1 MGICF
6 GSFFS
11 FGNPLLKLSE
21 DLPSSNSDEQ
31 LEVSKDMIRGFQ
43 DYSFQFNLFD
53 HPLVAR
59 PAVVDIELEKILL
72 VHRLVDRAAVVNIEY
87 DSNVIKHVAFVILKE
102 GVCASPDL
110 GDKLKEFVAK
120 QMCSKEMLNAVVF
133 KTNFQTT
140 IEGRTNRGILKQE
153 ALAQF
158 DHLLVS
164 RPDVVEKMLL
174 GHRLVARAAVVN
186 IEYDSN
192 VIKHVAFVILKE
204 GVCAAP
210 VLGDNLKEFVAKQMF
225 SKEMCSKEMLNA
237 VVFKTNFPITIEG
250 HTNIELLKQEALEQ
264 LDYSK
269 DTFRDF
275 LEYSSK
281 CLIRDYIYEW
291 LPSDLVT
298 ELLGDLNSGTDETI
312 STSNKI
318 GPFFEKILSKER
330 VLLIKREAMLINEAD
345 LNPDDIHWFVTHIK
359 NYLFDNFNDFAT
371 LLNDSFYKLRKGFF
385 EEFNAVCNE
394 TLSPSLKFSK
404 DEVASFSLFMI
415 LEVLWDDF
423 FCGWDDTKL
432 AIESK
437 VTVRY
442 HSRLAEFK
450 GCVIDYS
457 IQTPLLAGGIMK
469 PLNNN

>member
-21 DLPSSNSDEQ
+21 GLSSSNSDEQ
-31 LEVSKDMIRGFQ
+31 LEDSKGAFRGFK

-72 VHRLVDRAAVVNIEY
+72 GHQLVARAAVVNIEY
-87 DSNVIKHVAFVILKE
+87 DSNVIKHVAFVVLKE
-102 GVCASPDL
+102 GVCASSDL

-204 GVCAAP
+204 GVCASP
-210 VLGDNLKEFVAKQMF
+210 DLGDKLKEFVAKQMCF
-225 SKEMCSKEMLNA
+225 KEMLKA

-250 HTNIELLKQEALEQ
+250 HTNIALLKQEALAQ

-281 CLIRDYIYEW
+281 CLIRDYICEW
-291 LPSDLVT
+291 LPSDLVM

-359 NYLFDNFNDFAT
+359 DYLFANFYDFAT
-371 LLNDSFYKLRKGFF
+371 LLNDSFCKLQNDFV

-423 FCGWDDTKL
+423 FEAWDDTKL

-457 IQTPLLAGGIMK
+457 IQTPLLAGGINA
-469 PLNNN
+469 PL